1 MRLMKLVHPTHG
13 LCAQVVIYGINTEKQ
28 IRHNWKFK
36 YGKKFDECTVEIE
49 NDSFLAL
56 VNKKKH
62 VAPKW
67 KAKVTDDLIYEV
79 LRLLHKKYK
88 PKEVAIKLKISIDT
102 VYRIQLNKKSNGGQ
116 YYNIAV

>member
-1 MRLMKLVHPTHG
+1 MRLIKLIHPKHG
-13 LCAQVVIYGINTEKQ
+13 VCAQQVIYGINTEKQ

-49 NDSFLAL
+49 GDSQILL
-56 VNKKKH
+56 VNEKKNIP
-62 VAPKW
+62 PKW
-67 KAKVTDDLIYEV
+67 KSKVTDDLIYEV

-102 VYRIQLNKKSNGGQ
+102 VYRIQLNKKSNGKQ
-116 YYNIAV
+116 YYNITV